1 MAAIARGATEPLI
14 IGQKPH
20 PAGRGPASAWGADGV
35 PHRPQ
40 RDGQNHLLNPRP
52 ASPPAGQ
59 GGDWL
64 RTPGAGV
71 MPQLTMRDNLR
82 LGLEAR
88 LRTIQ
93 LRHPAIHH
101 QMATVV
107 RAAAV
112 GTVDEALPMEVS
124 AGTFLLA
131 LF

>member
-1 MAAIARGATEPLI
+1 MACLIGRNGMGKTTCSIPALPPRQRARTG
-14 IGQKPH
+14 IGYVPQ
-20 PAGRGPASAWGADGV
+20 GRDV
-35 PHRPQ
+35 I
-40 RDGQNHLLNPRP
+40 
-52 ASPPAGQ
+52 
-59 GGDWL
+59 
-64 RTPGAGV
+64 
-71 MPQLTMRDNLR
+71 PQLTVRDNLR

-88 LRTIQ
+88 PRTIQ